1 MAMSKEAP
9 ARIGMKVPD
18 KQAMEMFLN
27 NGIAMMKREDTRE
40 LLKSKAVTAP
50 GLKLI
55 ELQRVGWDS
64 LGIDRDIGCYH
75 LERVHDT
82 CAGDVDILQLREAFV
97 MEAKR
102 CFVRALE
109 DRRPVILEKK
119 KKMSR
124 DVIVQFFDA
133 CNIMMDLPETS
144 LRLKKHLEKTG
155 KFANTFVIE
164 LQRDMLE
171 VLGFEKD
178 HGCAMLSNISKDF
191 RGDREL
197 FERFE
202 DWRMK
207 ATQFCQRVIMAHEA
221 ANGGVMPMMMASTPD
236 MEKLQVKAKKEIEA
250 MTPLERG
257 EFLEKMK
264 KKMEVF
270 MKFPMEGRKIYMGKL
285 SEEEKLRL
293 VKAQILLVSMMRQ
306 QAQDGSGSTMAPQ

>member
-50 GLKLI
+50 RLKLI
-55 ELQRVGWDS
+55 ELQKAGWDL
-64 LGIDRDIGCYH
+64 LGIDREIGCLY
-75 LERVHDT
+75 LERVEEV
-82 CAGDVDILQLREAFV
+82 CLGDVDILRLRDAFE

-102 CFVRALE
+102 SFVRALE
-109 DRRPVILEKK
+109 DRRPARLERK

-124 DVIVQFFDA
+124 DVIVNFFDA
-133 CNIMMDLPETS
+133 CYSKMDLPETS

-155 KFANTFVIE
+155 KFSNTFVFE

-171 VLGFEKD
+171 VMGFEKD

-191 RGDREL
+191 PGDREL
-197 FERFE
+197 FQRFE
-202 DWRMK
+202 GWRKK
-207 ATQFCQRVIMAHEA
+207 ATEVCQRVVMAHEA
-221 ANGGVMPMMMASTPD
+221 ANVLSE
-236 MEKLQVKAKKEIEA
+236 MENLQVKAKEEIEA
-250 MTPLERG
+250 MTPVERG
-257 EFLEKMK
+257 EFHEKMK

-270 MKFPMEGRKIYMGKL
+270 MKLPKEGRKSYMGKL
-285 SEEEKLRL
+285 SQEEKLRF
-293 VKAQILLVSMMRQ
+293 VKAQILLGSIMRQ
-306 QAQDGSGSTMAPQ
+306 QAQQCSGSMTALQ